1 MTSTTSQAVRDAR
14 EAVWSAA
21 REVARFAADFVLHA
35 NNIDRPVSETPWLK
49 PHRYGDSAYD
59 ARWYPVKDA
68 QTGFHERVAVDAREA
83 LDAFESAVRTDE
95 AAGLVD
101 ILARLVEGTL
111 SNDDIECWWC
121 GGYGRYSL
129 TKDDEFEFAYLD
141 HTPGCPWV
149 EGMIAVA
156 ERLGQ

>member
-1 MTSTTSQAVRDAR
+1 MTSTTSQAVRNAR

-101 ILARLVEGTL
+101 ILARLVKRHWCLCPARAYEGVF
-111 SNDDIECWWC
+111 
-121 GGYGRYSL
+121 YGPMYI
-129 TKDDEFEFAYLD
+129 D
-141 HTPGCPWV
+141 HTPDCPWV